1 MLSLLLSATLAATPA
16 SAVPSPVA
24 TVPPVVTTP
33 VATVPPTVAAP
44 APMSVPPVDP
54 ARLIIARTTAGA
66 LFSDGTMARMLDR
79 MLSNAPGSYASWVL
93 DMTPADFMAMVPPG
107 TFPAT
112 PPKDSPEMHTTF
124 RQMAAKGDPLF
135 DQRFSAIHDAVVA
148 EAARLGPSFE
158 PQLRDGL
165 ATSLARRFTAPQLT
179 DMNRFF
185 LTESGRAFA
194 EERYLMWLDPAV
206 FKSMMSAMPAL
217 IKEFPASAQR
227 VKAAVDRFPWPKK
240 VTTPEAAPKKP
251 VPKKAPPRRKK

>member
-1 MLSLLLSATLAATPA
+1 MFALLAATALA
-16 SAVPSPVA
+16 SSPVPAPA
-24 TVPPVVTTP
+24 TTTGPPALPPVVSTP
-33 VATVPPTVAAP
+33 VAVAQ
-44 APMSVPPVDP
+44 PPVDP
-54 ARLIIARTTAGA
+54 ARLLIARTTAGA

-93 DMTPADFMAMVPPG
+93 DMTPGDFMAMVPPG

-124 RQMAAKGDPLF
+124 RQMAAKGDPFF

-165 ATSLARRFTAPQLT
+165 ATSLARRFTASQLT

-194 EERYLMWLDPAV
+194 EERYLVWLDPAV

-227 VKAAVDRFPWPKK
+227 VKAAVDRYPWPKK
-240 VTTPEAAPKKP
+240 ATTPEAAPKKT
-251 VPKKAPPRRKK
+251 VPQEASPRRKK